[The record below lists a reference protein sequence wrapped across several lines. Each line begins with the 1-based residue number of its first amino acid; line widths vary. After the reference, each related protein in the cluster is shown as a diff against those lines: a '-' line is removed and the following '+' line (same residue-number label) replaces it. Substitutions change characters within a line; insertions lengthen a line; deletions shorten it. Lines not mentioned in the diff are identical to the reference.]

1 MGGVGLRGDLE
12 REGAV
17 GSKGGDM
24 WVGVSAGSPPA
35 SEDRETE
42 KWRPGP
48 GGQGIQVGGED
59 RPEDR

>member
-1 MGGVGLRGDLE
+1 MRRGKE

-42 KWRPGP
+42 K
-48 GGQGIQVGGED
+48 
-59 RPEDR
+59 